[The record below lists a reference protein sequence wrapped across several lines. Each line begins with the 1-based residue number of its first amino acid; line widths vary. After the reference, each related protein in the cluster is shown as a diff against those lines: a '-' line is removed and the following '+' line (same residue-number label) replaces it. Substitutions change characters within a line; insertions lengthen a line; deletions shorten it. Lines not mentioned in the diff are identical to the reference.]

1 MQASVRQEYPSI
13 ADIIQNGSNNG
24 YKILYLL
31 ARQAGKHPQLIR
43 FPSEPHEPVQHM
55 DMTVNQYR
63 VAWTQY
69 LQYRLFDG
77 IVYNDRYFMQ
87 QFVRRLNPII
97 GQRISTHILHEVD
110 KVLINR
116 ALPKSFSPDELK
128 QTLEDFI
135 EYAKLPLDLL
145 EKTPRQYQQ
154 QSVQIVRAI
163 HRPLPSVTN
172 PHNEDKDIDLPAIV
186 AALNNTT
193 TATCFLCNATDHRM
207 AQCPIYVRLRD
218 NPRAITALLRQLR
231 PRRQRGPPREIR
243 QLVDEPSDIEPGEES
258 FNAVEAGEGSSDDT
272 DSVDDTASTPAVDTI
287 KSDFV

>member
-1 MQASVRQEYPSI
+1 MSRDYFISHFRSGAAAIGYIRTDPKNLKNFQDAFPSFGPDHVKQYFHWHSELVDHCLIYGVFVPPAHTLRTDLYLGTWFTALSVDVQADIHKHFTKLLTGCLRKHMQASVCQEYPSI

-31 ARQAGKHPQLIR
+31 ARQAGKHPQLLR
-43 FPSEPHEPVQHM
+43 FPSEPHEPAQHM

-97 GQRISTHILHEVD
+97 SQRIGTHILHEVD
-110 KVLINR
+110 KVSIDR

-135 EYAKLPLDLL
+135 DYAKLPIDLL

-154 QSVQIVRAI
+154 QSVQLVRAI
-163 HRPLPSVTN
+163 H
-172 PHNEDKDIDLPAIV
+172 
-186 AALNNTT
+186 
-193 TATCFLCNATDHRM
+193 
-207 AQCPIYVRLRD
+207 
-218 NPRAITALLRQLR
+218 
-231 PRRQRGPPREIR
+231 
-243 QLVDEPSDIEPGEES
+243 
-258 FNAVEAGEGSSDDT
+258 
-272 DSVDDTASTPAVDTI
+272 
-287 KSDFV
+287 